1 MNLYILRK
9 KERKIGIFIVLLF
22 MVSVFGGSRFYLS
35 HTTAYAAGNRIV
47 IDSYN
52 IEKGDFTPGSTA
64 TIAFKLKNIGGNVN
78 MKNIY
83 IQMSST
89 SGITPV
95 YGESNQKY
103 VDMLAAGQTV
113 EVVFKVDVP
122 TTVDAEK
129 AEVILKMEYEASKE
143 EDKSNQAAVYI
154 PIKNTGELE
163 INNVSVTDSA
173 KVGAKTLISVSY
185 ANGSDI
191 TLKDAVINIDGNIED
206 EGTSVELGNIEAGIS
221 KYKDM
226 YVTFTKTGEQPVE
239 LTLSYKDA
247 EGKTITKEVCNE
259 TVNVMAADKVVEDT
273 DDNTQM
279 QTDNKMKKNIMKVIV
294 LLAIVGVCVSII
306 RDWKKKSN

>member
-1 MNLYILRK
+1 MNLYIRRK
-9 KERKIGIFIVLLF
+9 KERKVSMLVILLF
-22 MVSVFGGSRFYLS
+22 FISIFSGCIWGKFPKTV
-35 HTTAYAAGNRIV
+35 YAAGNRID

-52 IEKGDFTPGSTA
+52 IEKGDFTLGSTA
-64 TIAFKLKNIGGNVN
+64 TIAFKLKNIGGSVN

-83 IQMSST
+83 IQMSSN

-103 VDMLAAGQTV
+103 VDMLDAGRTV

-122 TTVDAEK
+122 TTIETEK
-129 AEVILKMEYEASKE
+129 AEVMLKIEYENAKG
-143 EDKSNQAAVYI
+143 EDKSNQATVYI

-163 INNVSVTDSA
+163 INNVSVADSA

-191 TLKDAVINIDGNIED
+191 TLRDAVIKIEGNIED
-206 EGTSVELGNIEAGIS
+206 EGTSVELGNIETGIS

-239 LTLSYKDA
+239 LTISYKDA

-259 TVNVMAADKVVEDT
+259 TVNVMAADQVIEDT
-273 DDNTQM
+273 DDNTQV
-279 QTDNKMKKNIMKVIV
+279 QTNDKLKKNILKILV
-294 LLAIVGVCVSII
+294 LFAIVGVCVGIF
-306 RDWKKKSN
+306 RDWKKRE

>member
-1 MNLYILRK
+1 MNLYIRRK
-9 KERKIGIFIVLLF
+9 KERKVSMLVILLF
-22 MVSVFGGSRFYLS
+22 FISIFSGCIWGSFPK
-35 HTTAYAAGNRIV
+35 TVYAAGNRII
-47 IDSYN
+47 IDSYT

-64 TIAFKLKNIGGNVN
+64 TIAFKLRNIGGSIN

-83 IQMSST
+83 VQLSSN

-103 VDMLAAGQTV
+103 VDMLDAGRTV

-122 TTVDAEK
+122 TTIEAEK
-129 AEVILKMEYEASKE
+129 AEVMLKIEYENAKG
-143 EDKSNQAAVYI
+143 EDKSNQATVYI

-163 INNVSVTDSA
+163 INNVSVADSA

-191 TLKDAVINIDGNIED
+191 TLRDAVIKIEGNIED
-206 EGTSVELGNIEAGIS
+206 EGTSVELGNIETGIS

-239 LTLSYKDA
+239 LTISYKDA

-259 TVNVMAADKVVEDT
+259 TVNVMAADQVIEDT
-273 DDNTQM
+273 DDNTQV
-279 QTDNKMKKNIMKVIV
+279 QTNDKLKKNILKILV
-294 LLAIVGVCVSII
+294 LFAIVGVCVGIF
-306 RDWKKKSN
+306 RDWKKRE

>member
-1 MNLYILRK
+1 MNLYIRRK
-9 KERKIGIFIVLLF
+9 KERKVSMLVILLF
-22 MVSVFGGSRFYLS
+22 FISIFSGCIWEKFPKTV
-35 HTTAYAAGNRIV
+35 YAAGNRIV

-52 IEKGDFTPGSTA
+52 IEKGDFTLGSTA
-64 TIAFKLKNIGGNVN
+64 TIAFKLKNIGGSVN

-83 IQMSST
+83 IQMSSN

-103 VDMLAAGQTV
+103 VDMLDAGRTV

-122 TTVDAEK
+122 TTIETEK
-129 AEVILKMEYEASKE
+129 AEVMLKIEYENAKG
-143 EDKSNQAAVYI
+143 EDKSNQATVYI
-154 PIKNTGELE
+154 PIKNTGESE
-163 INNVSVTDSA
+163 INNVSVADSA

-191 TLKDAVINIDGNIED
+191 TLRDAVIKIEGNIED
-206 EGTSVELGNIEAGIS
+206 EGTSVELGNIETGIS

-239 LTLSYKDA
+239 LTISYKDA

-259 TVNVMAADKVVEDT
+259 TVNVMAADQVIEDT
-273 DDNTQM
+273 DDNTQV
-279 QTDNKMKKNIMKVIV
+279 QTNDKLKKNILKILV
-294 LLAIVGVCVSII
+294 LFAIVGVCVGIF
-306 RDWKKKSN
+306 RDWKKRE

>member
-1 MNLYILRK
+1 
-9 KERKIGIFIVLLF
+9 
-22 MVSVFGGSRFYLS
+22 
-35 HTTAYAAGNRIV
+35 
-47 IDSYN
+47 
-52 IEKGDFTPGSTA
+52 
-64 TIAFKLKNIGGNVN
+64 

-83 IQMSST
+83 IQMSSN

-103 VDMLAAGQTV
+103 VDMLDAGRTV

-122 TTVDAEK
+122 TTIETEK
-129 AEVILKMEYEASKE
+129 AEVMLKIEYENAKG
-143 EDKSNQAAVYI
+143 EDKSNQATVYI

-163 INNVSVTDSA
+163 INNVSVADSA

-191 TLKDAVINIDGNIED
+191 TLRDAVIKIEGNIED
-206 EGTSVELGNIEAGIS
+206 EGTSVELGNIETGIS

-239 LTLSYKDA
+239 LTISYKDA

-259 TVNVMAADKVVEDT
+259 TVNVMAADQVIEDT
-273 DDNTQM
+273 DDNTQV
-279 QTDNKMKKNIMKVIV
+279 QTNDKLKKNILKILV
-294 LLAIVGVCVSII
+294 LFAIVGVCVGIF
-306 RDWKKKSN
+306 RDWKKRE

>member
-1 MNLYILRK
+1 MNLYIRRK
-9 KERKIGIFIVLLF
+9 KERKVSMLVILLF
-22 MVSVFGGSRFYLS
+22 FISIFSGCIWGKFPKTV
-35 HTTAYAAGNRIV
+35 YAAGNRIV

-52 IEKGDFTPGSTA
+52 IEKGDFTLGSTA
-64 TIAFKLKNIGGNVN
+64 TIAFKLKNIGGSVN

-83 IQMSST
+83 IQMSSN

-103 VDMLAAGQTV
+103 VDMLDAGRTV

-122 TTVDAEK
+122 TTIETEK
-129 AEVILKMEYEASKE
+129 AEVMLKIEYENAKG
-143 EDKSNQAAVYI
+143 EDKSNQATVYI

-163 INNVSVTDSA
+163 INNVSVADSA

-191 TLKDAVINIDGNIED
+191 TLRDAVIKIEGNIED
-206 EGTSVELGNIEAGIS
+206 EGTSVELGNIETGIS

-226 YVTFTKTGEQPVE
+226 YVIFTKTGEQPVE
-239 LTLSYKDA
+239 LTISYKDA

-259 TVNVMAADKVVEDT
+259 TVNVMAADQVIEDT
-273 DDNTQM
+273 DDNTQV
-279 QTDNKMKKNIMKVIV
+279 QTNDKLKKNILKILV
-294 LLAIVGVCVSII
+294 LFAIVGVCVGIF
-306 RDWKKKSN
+306 RDWKKRE